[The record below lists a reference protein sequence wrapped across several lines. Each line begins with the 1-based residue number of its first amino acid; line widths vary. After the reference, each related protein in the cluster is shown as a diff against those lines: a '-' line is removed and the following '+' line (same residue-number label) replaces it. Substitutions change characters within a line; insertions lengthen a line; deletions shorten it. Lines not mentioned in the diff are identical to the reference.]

1 MDNQRQRADRLRSLH
16 DPSSPLV
23 LINVWDVASAK
34 AVAATGVAAMATS
47 SASMAWCLGGLDGS
61 GTAVD
66 GFFDMV
72 GRISAAVEPLPL
84 TVDIEAGFGSTPTQ
98 VAATVRKVA
107 AAGAV
112 GINLED
118 RRLPAG
124 AGGPALYP
132 IEDQQVRL
140 RAAKAAAEAL
150 SVPIVIN
157 ARVDTYLMDVGEP
170 ADRVELTV
178 RRAHAYRAAGAECI
192 FVPGVRDA
200 ATIATLAQRID
211 GPLNVLAVPGS
222 PTVAELAEVGVARIS
237 LGSWPAQAALG
248 LLQRIAQGVLTT
260 GTYGSLEGS
269 LSFPQAQVLIATP
282 VTPPTPA
289 GTPAPA

>member
-16 DPSSPLV
+16 DPSSPLL

-34 AVAATGVAAMATS
+34 AVAATGVTALATS
-47 SASMAWCLGGLDGS
+47 SASMAWSLGGLDGS

-72 GRISAAVEPLPL
+72 RRISEAVEPLPL

-98 VAATVRKVA
+98 VAAAVRKVV

-124 AGGPALYP
+124 GGGPALHS
-132 IEDQQVRL
+132 IEDQQIRL

-150 SVPIVIN
+150 SVPLVLN
-157 ARVDTYLMDVGEP
+157 ARIDTYLMDVGEP
-170 ADRVELTV
+170 ADRIELTV
-178 RRAHAYRAAGAECI
+178 QRAQAYRAAGADCI

-200 ATIATLAQRID
+200 ATIATLAARID
-211 GPLNVLAVPGS
+211 GPMNVLAVPGS
-222 PTVAELAEVGVARIS
+222 PTVAELTEAGVARIS

-282 VTPPTPA
+282 VTSPA
-289 GTPAPA
+289 GTAATSPG